1 MDIDLNQG
9 GASAKATGVEPP
21 PHWPQG
27 VGPISLDG
35 LGRLGVSD
43 DNLLYWDGKRLQV
56 ERRFS
61 NVERIIGWLVAASSI
76 LVAVATISMAVTDY
90 LRFLKGD

>member
-1 MDIDLNQG
+1 M
-9 GASAKATGVEPP
+9 
-21 PHWPQG
+21 
-27 VGPISLDG
+27 
-35 LGRLGVSD
+35 
-43 DNLLYWDGKRLQV
+43 LYWDGKKLQV

-90 LRFLKGD
+90 LRFLKGA